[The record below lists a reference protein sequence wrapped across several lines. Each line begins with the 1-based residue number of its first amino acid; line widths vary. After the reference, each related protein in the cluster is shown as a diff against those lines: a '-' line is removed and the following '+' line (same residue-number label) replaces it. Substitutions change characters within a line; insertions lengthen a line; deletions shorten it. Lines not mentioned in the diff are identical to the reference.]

1 MKQLKWI
8 FSLLLLSGTLAG
20 QHSSLTSN
28 YLFNLFAVNP
38 AYAGQKKALDINVF
52 YRKQWVSFTGA
63 PQNISIL
70 SSMEIKPKNLSIG
83 MQFDNDQIGLTKTNS
98 LKISLAY
105 RVKFNRRHTVSFGL
119 MPGYKRINYDFSKLR
134 LTTEGDATYTTNS
147 PAVNIFSTGA
157 GVYYYSKI

>member
-98 LKISLAY
+98 LKIALAY
-105 RVKFNRRHTVSFGL
+105 RIRFNRRKSTISFGL
-119 MPGYKRINYDFSKLR
+119 MPGYKRIGYDFSKLR
-134 LTTEGDATYTTNS
+134 LTTEGDATYT
-147 PAVNIFSTGA
+147 A
-157 GVYYYSKI
+157 